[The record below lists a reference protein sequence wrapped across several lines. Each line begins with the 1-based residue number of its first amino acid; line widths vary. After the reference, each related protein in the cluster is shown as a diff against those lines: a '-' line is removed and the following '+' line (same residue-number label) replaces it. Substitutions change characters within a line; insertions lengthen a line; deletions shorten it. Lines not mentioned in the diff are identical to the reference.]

1 MATRD
6 LSFYRSY
13 IAEEIRAEG
22 RAEGQAQAGAESIL
36 VVLGARGLA
45 IPDHVRGR
53 VTSCTDLD
61 TLTRWHRRAVTA
73 PTAEDIFTDLTDLTA
88 K

>member
-13 IAEEIRAEG
+13 IAEEI

-53 VTSCTDLD
+53 VTSCTHLD

-73 PTAEDIFTDLTDLTA
+73 PTAEDIFTDLTDLTTE
-88 K
+88 